1 MSMGNVVHLR
11 KKTKLV
17 RKQRLRIRGAFF
29 IMCHSTA
36 DEIQRCYI
44 QLCKF
49 HTEQLQRKM
58 FHQTMNGIGSS
69 AHGGGR

>member
-1 MSMGNVVHLR
+1 MSMGNAVHLR

-17 RKQRLRIRGAFF
+17 RKHRLRICGAFF
-29 IMCHSTA
+29 IRCHSTA

-49 HTEQLQRKM
+49 HTAQ
-58 FHQTMNGIGSS
+58 
-69 AHGGGR
+69 